1 MEQSTRNLGK
11 VIKINESAVKDHL
24 GEMVRSTVEETLNQ
38 MLDDEAN
45 RMCNAENY
53 QEPITCEL

>member
-24 GEMVRSTVEETLNQ
+24 GEMVRSTVEQTLNQ

-45 RMCNAENY
+45 RMCN
-53 QEPITCEL
+53 C

>member
-24 GEMVRSTVEETLNQ
+24 GEM
-38 MLDDEAN
+38 LDDKVN
-45 RMCNAENY
+45 WMCNAEK
-53 QEPITCEL
+53 